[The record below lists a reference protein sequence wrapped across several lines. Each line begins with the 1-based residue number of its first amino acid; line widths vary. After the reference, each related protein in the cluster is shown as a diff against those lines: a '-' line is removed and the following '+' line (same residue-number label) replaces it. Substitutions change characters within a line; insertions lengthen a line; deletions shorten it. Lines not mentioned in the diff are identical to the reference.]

1 MDGGHPAAR
10 GPATLSHAALS
21 ALMPLHLVLDAAGQV
36 VQSGPTAGRLI
47 ASDMQERDFF
57 RLFGVRRLHRLRDMA
72 DLLRCLGQRLTIT
85 RRAPL
90 PTRLLGI
97 AVPCGDGVLVNL
109 SFGSGLDGAV
119 RDLGLTVA
127 DFAPTDLAVDLLYL
141 VEAKATLMDELGRVN
156 GQLFAAK
163 SAAETAALTDML
175 TGLVN
180 RRGFDQHLS
189 RCLASGQPFALLQID
204 LDFFKQVNDSLGHA
218 AGDLVLVAA
227 AQAMLRA
234 TRAGDVVARLGGDEF
249 AMLLPGQT
257 DVETLRLI
265 AHRLIARL
273 EEPVPFEGRECRVS
287 ASIGIATARPDDSAA
302 ALVARSDAALY
313 AAKRAGRGRS
323 ALAPA

>member
-1 MDGGHPAAR
+1 MDGGHAVPR
-10 GPATLSHAALS
+10 GPATLSAGALS
-21 ALMPLHLVLDAAGQV
+21 ALMPLHVMLDAAGQV
-36 VQSGPTAGRLI
+36 VHVGPTAGRLI
-47 ASDMQERDFF
+47 GADAAERGFF
-57 RLFGVRRLHRLRDMA
+57 RLFAVRRLHPVRDMA
-72 DLLRCLGQRLTIT
+72 QLGRCLGQRLTIT
-85 RRAPL
+85 RRGPV
-90 PTRLLGI
+90 PTRLLGV

-109 SFGSGLDGAV
+109 SFGSGLDTAV
-119 RDLGLTVA
+119 RDLCLTVA

-180 RRGFDQHLS
+180 RRGFDQHLA
-189 RCLASGQPFALLQID
+189 RCIASGQPFALLQID

-249 AMLLPGQT
+249 AMILPGQT
-257 DVETLRLI
+257 DPETLMVI
-265 AHRLIARL
+265 ARRLIARL
-273 EEPVPFEGRECRVS
+273 ETPVSFEGRDCRIS
-287 ASIGIATARPDDSAA
+287 ASVGIATLRPGEGAT
-302 ALVARSDAALY
+302 ALVARADEALY
-313 AAKRAGRGRS
+313 AAKRAGRGRPG
-323 ALAPA
+323 LAPA